1 MSSGQFLGV
10 AAIITAAG
18 SSARM
23 GGSASP
29 PGVKKEYRALP
40 GCTDGNGRPL
50 TVLGAAVRAFAEVP
64 AVSTIIVTVPP
75 GRDDAEARAA
85 LPAGLPGVFFTRGGE
100 NRRSS
105 VYHALRYLRSLHEG
119 GELPGGEPPGL
130 VLIHDGAR
138 PWVSVSLIEAVIGA
152 ARVHG
157 AAIPVV
163 PAVETPKILD
173 RADARGATAGFIT
186 RHPRRETV
194 VFAQTPQ
201 GFLFEPLLE
210 AHEKAAA
217 ARNGAEFTDD
227 AEVWA
232 FAWPGENMKIAA
244 VPGETANRKIT
255 FPEDLLPE
263 ARVC

>member
-1 MSSGQFLGV
+1 MNNGQSLSV
-10 AAIITAAG
+10 AAIVTAAG

-23 GGSASP
+23 GGSASQ

-40 GCTDGNGRPL
+40 GCIDGNGRPL
-50 TVLGAAVRAFAEVP
+50 TVLGAAVSAFAQVP
-64 AVSTIIVTVPP
+64 AVPKISTIIVTVPQGP
-75 GRDDAEARAA
+75 DNAEDEARAA
-85 LPAGLPGVFFTRGGE
+85 LPAGLSGVFFVRGGDD
-100 NRRSS
+100 RRSS
-105 VYHALRYLRSLHEG
+105 VYRALRYLHRLHAS
-119 GELPGGEPPGL
+119 GEQPGI

-138 PWVSVSLIEAVIGA
+138 PWVSASLIEAVIGA

-157 AAIPVV
+157 AAIPVL

-173 RADARGATAGFIT
+173 STDAHGSMSGFIT

-201 GFLFEPLLE
+201 GFLFGPLLE

-217 ARNGAEFTDD
+217 AAKNGAAFTDD

-232 FAWPGENMKIAA
+232 FAWPQMKVAA
-244 VPGETANRKIT
+244 IPGETANKKIT
-255 FPEDLLPE
+255 FPEDLPPE
-263 ARVC
+263 ARLC